1 MSVVRVLNDVIT
13 SYGSRSLKNI
23 DHWERELRYQIDN
36 DNALQSAASWKFWRS
51 ESIEKDW
58 LNLCSWS
65 GHQREKSILTLDSG
79 APNAFFLVVLLRR
92 LNDWVPQVRCATRK
106 VLTTVVENSR
116 PQDVVE
122 ALFYT
127 LNHWS
132 SWQRIEDEDRNLL
145 RDIAA
150 EVRFLSMIVER
161 LTIATSGPQTLI
173 LSQLMA
179 RAVMDDSLLAI
190 AQSAVVPSLRA
201 MAFRCLLEK
210 KVRWRTGSSLTVSKN
225 YYHNTIVE
233 PCYESRELSV
243 ITPLVE
249 LLHLGLKDKSSIVR
263 RVIAQAV
270 IRELDTLGKD
280 AQFFITKLIDDSAP
294 SVRER
299 GQFAQRKLA
308 GETIF

>member
-1 MSVVRVLNDVIT
+1 MSEVRILSDVIT
-13 SYGSRSLKNI
+13 TYGSRPLKNI
-23 DHWERELRYQIDN
+23 DHWERELRYQVDN
-36 DNALQSAASWKFWRS
+36 DSALQSGASWKFWRS

-65 GHQREKSILTLDSG
+65 GYQREKSILALDGG

-92 LNDWVPQVRCATRK
+92 LNDWVPQVRCTTRK
-106 VLTTVVENSR
+106 VLNRVVDNSR
-116 PQDVVE
+116 SQDVVE

-132 SWQRIEDEDRNLL
+132 SWQRIEDEDCNLV
-145 RDIAA
+145 RDIAT
-150 EVRFLSMIVER
+150 EVRFLPMIVER
-161 LTIATSGPQTLI
+161 LMTSTSGPQTLI

-179 RAVMDDSLLAI
+179 RTAIDDSLLEI

-201 MAFRCLLEK
+201 MAFRCVLEK
-210 KVRWRTGSSLTVSKN
+210 KVRWRTGSNLIVSKG
-225 YYHNTIVE
+225 YYRNIIVE
-233 PCYESRELSV
+233 PCYESRDISV
-243 ITPLVE
+243 KTPLIE
-249 LLHLGLKDKSSIVR
+249 LLHLGLEDKSSIVR

-270 IRELDTLGKD
+270 IRELDTLGND
-280 AQFFITKLIDDSAP
+280 AQVFITKLAGDSAP

-299 GQFAQRKLA
+299 GQFAQKKLA

>member
-1 MSVVRVLNDVIT
+1 MSEVRVLNDVIT
-13 SYGSRSLKNI
+13 AYGSRPLKNI
-23 DHWERELRYQIDN
+23 DHWERELRYQVDN
-36 DNALQSAASWKFWRS
+36 DNALQSVANWKFWRK

-65 GHQREKSILTLDSG
+65 GHQREKSILTLDGG

-106 VLTTVVENSR
+106 VLNTVVENSR

-127 LNHWS
+127 LSHWH

-150 EVRFLSMIVER
+150 EVRLLPMIVER
-161 LTIATSGPQTLI
+161 LTASTSGPQTLI

-179 RAVMDDSLLAI
+179 RTAIDDSLLAI
-190 AQSAVVPSLRA
+190 AQSAVIPSLRA
-201 MAFRCLLEK
+201 MAYRCLLEK
-210 KVRWRTGSSLTVSKN
+210 KVRWRTGSNLIVSKG
-225 YYHNTIVE
+225 YYRNIIVE
-233 PCYESRELSV
+233 SCYESRDISV
-243 ITPLVE
+243 ITPLIE

-270 IRELDTLGKD
+270 IRELDPLEKD
-280 AQFFITKLIDDSAP
+280 AQFFITKLIGDSAP

-308 GETIF
+308 GETTF